1 MRSLAK
7 LALEEYGIERAELKF
22 INYSGNG
29 LYQVNVHEDNPDS
42 CVPSGRYSLRLHQPN
57 YMKPEYISSEMEWLT
72 ALNDDGIDVPKS
84 FRNITGEWITI
95 ADGGYEVPQAR
106 KCTLI
111 SWVDGRFVKTPRPT
125 HFRSLG
131 RMVGVIHD
139 QSVHW
144 RKPKN
149 FKRPHWDWEGLF
161 GDGFN
166 YGFIASE
173 ARNAIPKKHQEAFR
187 KTLSRVEEV
196 QNQLGKGKKV
206 YGLMHADLA
215 ISDNMVYRGGQPRL
229 FDFDD
234 CGFAYWAVDL
244 GVLLAHYMLDFDKP
258 SSKMREELIEGYKE
272 TSPLPE
278 SNLEYVDLFIAAR
291 LAQLMVFYQGP
302 ILTRPEL
309 QDQGGKMIDDCAKQL
324 NKVIKHIP

>member
-1 MRSLAK
+1 
-7 LALEEYGIERAELKF
+7 
-22 INYSGNG
+22 
-29 LYQVNVHEDNPDS
+29 
-42 CVPSGRYSLRLHQPN
+42 
-57 YMKPEYISSEMEWLT
+57 
-72 ALNDDGIDVPKS
+72 
-84 FRNITGEWITI
+84 
-95 ADGGYEVPQAR
+95 
-106 KCTLI
+106 
-111 SWVDGRFVKTPRPT
+111 
-125 HFRSLG
+125 
-131 RMVGVIHD
+131 MVGVIHD